1 MAKVRI
7 DKKRCKGCQLC
18 IAVCPKKNL
27 KAGTQM
33 NARGVYAV
41 IAVDENDCTGCG
53 MCYLMCP
60 DACIEITD
68 E

>member
-7 DKKRCKGCQLC
+7 DRERCKGCRLC

-27 KAGTQM
+27 KAGDRM
-33 NARGVYAV
+33 NARGVFAV
-41 IAVDENDCTGCG
+41 VAVDENDCSGCG

-60 DACIEITD
+60 DACIVIEN